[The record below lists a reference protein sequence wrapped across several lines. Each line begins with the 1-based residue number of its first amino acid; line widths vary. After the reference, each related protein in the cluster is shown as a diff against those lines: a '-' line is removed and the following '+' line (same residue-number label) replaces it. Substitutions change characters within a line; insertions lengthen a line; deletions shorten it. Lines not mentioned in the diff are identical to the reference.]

1 MTKFKKIFP
10 YIVLFAALA
19 ISGAAA
25 YYSVYGLSRLFA
37 GAQASVIMM
46 ASALEFGKLVIA
58 SAFHLYWK
66 LVDAKLKY
74 YLLGALIVLIVITS
88 GGIYGYLSDA
98 YKQTADKD
106 KVVQA
111 KVNLLKKKKER
122 FDLQLADYKKEKESI
137 NESVSK
143 LRTSLSTDN
152 QYQTVVKGQLVTQI
166 QSTSKKGVQSQLDVS
181 NIQLSDLTQKV
192 DKLNDSI
199 SHYDLAIL
207 DFESRENI
215 SELGPLKY
223 LSTLTGKPM
232 DNIINWFLIMIMLVF
247 DPLAIALVLLA
258 LFAFGQIAPPTKKP
272 KGKVGRPKKIILPT
286 VEEPVKV
293 EIPIKPK
300 RIRKPKAETLP
311 DVRKFNIDVPDLDSK
326 PFSIDEAVQTPP
338 KTKVP
343 QNANDAEINTLEE
356 NRETLTLVEFPA
368 QAEKPAKVKPRPP
381 RQTKVVDTSIT
392 QEVATHLKDTLD
404 DKNKKKQ

>member
-1 MTKFKKIFP
+1 
-10 YIVLFAALA
+10 
-19 ISGAAA
+19 
-25 YYSVYGLSRLFA
+25 
-37 GAQASVIMM
+37 
-46 ASALEFGKLVIA
+46 
-58 SAFHLYWK
+58 
-66 LVDAKLKY
+66 LKY

-111 KVNLLKKKKER
+111 KVGLLKKKKER

-181 NIQLSDLTQKV
+181 NLQLSDLTQKV

-199 SHYDLAIL
+199 SRYDLAIL

-272 KGKVGRPKKIILPT
+272 QGKVGRPKKIIIPPT
-286 VEEPVKV
+286 EEPVKV
-293 EIPIKPK
+293 EIPVKPK
-300 RIRKPKAETLP
+300 RIRKSKPKTLP
-311 DVRKFNIDVPDLDSK
+311 GLHERGGGDALLFGVRDGCERNRIGVRFGIALS
-326 PFSIDEAVQTPP
+326 SVQ
-338 KTKVP
+338 
-343 QNANDAEINTLEE
+343 
-356 NRETLTLVEFPA
+356 
-368 QAEKPAKVKPRPP
+368 
-381 RQTKVVDTSIT
+381 
-392 QEVATHLKDTLD
+392 
-404 DKNKKKQ
+404 